1 LQTAQLAADLR
12 NKLRAKAEAQGVDP
26 AMVDKLSDEDVIA
39 IENMVDTTSI
49 RAAYQDDVELQ
60 NFPNISRGPTGELIG
75 PPEQLNR
82 YIAHRRAQFA
92 AKARAFMV
100 QDDGGEPVSA
110 HEVGCILREM
120 EFNEEQRKEKLEEQ
134 NEQQG

>member
-1 LQTAQLAADLR
+1 MQTAQLAADLR

-82 YIAHRRAQFA
+82 YIAHRPITSTRLNSF
-92 AKARAFMV
+92 RLN
-100 QDDGGEPVSA
+100 PVLPNLCSSSP
-110 HEVGCILREM
+110 
-120 EFNEEQRKEKLEEQ
+120 KEL
-134 NEQQG
+134 